1 MLAIESVNE
10 EQLVREY
17 ATNPLA
23 VAALQPGLE
32 RFTHASGLFA
42 YRTVLR
48 RRLVLGDPVCS
59 RAAQPALTRAFLD
72 DGIPAEFCAISEGF
86 AGTLAGLDDSFQFA
100 CLGVE
105 RIAPVLSPTQTAA
118 SPLAAAQKEAMS
130 AQLTLEEVGPGS
142 TTLERLEAIN
152 QTFLVNR
159 HGKEMTFLNRPVALR
174 NEPLS
179 RVFALSRKARG
190 AAHSIFGFA
199 VIDPYRDSAGRR
211 AYQLS
216 VLRYERTRLPVL
228 QAVVVQLFERLH
240 TEEVSELAL
249 GLSPFHRMETPC
261 VLRNPRLQMQLHA
274 FERLRPKVGT
284 LDNQRAIKDEI
295 PGRDEPRLVA
305 IPGPV
310 IAPFFV
316 RLGKACGLRLR
327 ASAAAKIRS
336 AVLGVSAEQKPH
348 LHGPKAVTALL
359 GLQDGRKAL
368 NALSKL
374 AAQHGPLV
382 HVNVVKDFYLVASAT
397 AADRV
402 LVENPQAYRKGPDF
416 KLIGALAGNGLLT
429 SDGAF
434 WLRQRRLAQ
443 PAFHRQRLANFIGI
457 MCEQSDRWVAQ
468 LADGAKVNVQPGLV
482 QLALTIV
489 SQSLFSADLSA
500 HTAQLVEA
508 VAQALEIIDKRMSSL
523 VVAPAQV
530 PTPRNLRFQKAL
542 KRIDAHVSRLLDERR
557 ADPSPRLDL
566 LSMLIEARD
575 EDTGEGMSA
584 QQLRDEVVTLLVAGH
599 ETTANGLCWLFQL
612 LAENP
617 AVQQR
622 VRAEVLASGS
632 GQPTPKSLAEQ
643 TFTRQVI
650 NETLRLYPP
659 VWGFSRTAVKADQ
672 LDGRA
677 VKPGSDIFI
686 FPWLLHR
693 SPAYWEQPDVFAPE
707 LHFSPAAEK
716 ARPRLAFAPFGA
728 GPRQCIGAAFAMME
742 LQIVASRVLRSF
754 ELEPTTRAA
763 VAQVAITLK
772 PRNGIRL
779 KLKRLTA

>member
-1 MLAIESVNE
+1 VNA
-10 EQLVREY
+10 EQLIREH

-42 YRTVLR
+42 YRTLLR

-59 RAAQPALTRAFLD
+59 PATQTALTRAFLV
-72 DGIPAEFCAISEGF
+72 DGIPAEFCAISEAF
-86 AGTLAGLDDSFQFA
+86 AGTLAGLDSAFQFA

-105 RIAPVLSPTQTAA
+105 RIAPVLSPAQMSA
-118 SPLAAAQKEAMS
+118 SPLAGAQKEAES
-130 AQLTLEEVGPGS
+130 AQLTLEEVGPAS
-142 TTLERLEAIN
+142 PTLERLEAIN
-152 QTFLVNR
+152 KAFLANR
-159 HGKEMTFLNRPVALR
+159 HGEEMTFLNRPLSLR

-179 RVFALSRKARG
+179 RVFALSRKTQG
-190 AAHSIFGFA
+190 GGSVFGFA
-199 VIDPYRDSAGRR
+199 VIDPYRDGAGRR

-228 QAVVVQLFERLH
+228 QAVVVRLFERLH
-240 TEEVSELAL
+240 AEEASELAL

-261 VLRNPRLQMQLHA
+261 ALRNPRLQMQLQA
-274 FERLRPKVGT
+274 FERLRPKIGT

-316 RLGKACGLRLR
+316 RLSKACGLRLR
-327 ASAAAKIRS
+327 VSAAARIRS
-336 AVLGVSAEQKPH
+336 VVSGVSAEQRPH
-348 LHGPKAVTALL
+348 LQGPKAVAALL
-359 GLQDGRKAL
+359 SLQDGRKAL
-368 NALSKL
+368 TALSKL
-374 AAQHGPLV
+374 AEAHGALV
-382 HVNVVKDFYLVASAT
+382 QVNVVKDFYVVASAT

-429 SDGAF
+429 SDGEL
-434 WLRQRRLAQ
+434 WLRQRRLVQ
-443 PAFHRQRLANFIGI
+443 PAFHRQRLAKFIGI
-457 MCEQSDRWVAQ
+457 MCEHSDRWVTQ
-468 LADGAKVNVQPGLV
+468 LVDGATVNVQPPLA
-482 QLALTIV
+482 QLALNIV
-489 SQSLFSADLSA
+489 SQSLFSADLSE
-500 HTAQLVEA
+500 HTTPLVVA
-508 VAQALEIIDKRMSSL
+508 VAQALEIIDQRMSSL
-523 VVAPAQV
+523 MVAPQQI

-542 KRIDAHVSRLLDERR
+542 KRIDAQVSRVLAERR
-557 ADPSPRLDL
+557 ADGTPRVDL
-566 LSMLIEARD
+566 LSMLTEARD

-622 VRAEVLASGS
+622 VRAEVMANDLEP
-632 GQPTPKSLAEQ
+632 PTPKSLAEQ

-677 VKPGSDIFI
+677 IKPGSDVFI

-716 ARPRLAFAPFGA
+716 ARPRLAFVPFGA

-742 LQIVASRVLRSF
+742 LQIVAGRVLRSF
-754 ELEPTTRAA
+754 ELEPTTRS
-763 VAQVAITLK
+763 VEAQVAITLK
-772 PRNGIRL
+772 PRDGVRL
-779 KLKRLTA
+779 KMRRATS